1 MKILQSLLLIF
12 FFLLF
17 SQITLK
23 ADTYFLDFKVI
34 LDESVAGKKANK
46 LLKEQFNQ
54 EIKKLKERES
64 RLQKEEKEIIQQKKI
79 LSAEDY
85 KKKIS
90 ALRKKVS
97 DLQKDRKTIL
107 DSFSKKR
114 NNARNQL
121 IKSLNPI
128 VKNYMKE
135 NNIKIMLDKKSILLA
150 DENLDITKQILNLLN
165 KDLKSLKIN

>member
-1 MKILQSLLLIF
+1 M
-12 FFLLF
+12 
-17 SQITLK
+17 
-23 ADTYFLDFKVI
+23 DFKVI

>member
-12 FFLLF
+12 FLLLF

-34 LDESVAGKKANK
+34 LDESDAGKKANK